1 MSNYL
6 RKIKRKDERT
16 QKTLDRKEREEQYE
30 ILKAEREKE
39 EKENPKP
46 KMSKTD
52 SQLTMAAMLGLSN
65 SLAPKI
71 FSK

>member
-1 MSNYL
+1 MSNSL
-6 RKIKRKDERT
+6 RKIKRQDERK
-16 QKTLDRKEREEQYE
+16 QKAIDKKEKERQYE

-46 KMSKTD
+46 KMSATD
-52 SQLTMAAMLGLSN
+52 ARLTMAAMIGLSK
-65 SLAPKI
+65 SLGAEL